1 MCVCAR
7 VCVCVCVCVRVCV
20 RVCARVCAC
29 ACVCARVCKQKIHNI
44 LGTVMDAWQTGDVG
58 AQLMRIELWVE
69 LAWIYLYMILPLQLQ
84 AMMEEKEAHG
94 CTCA

>member
-1 MCVCAR
+1 
-7 VCVCVCVCVRVCV
+7 
-20 RVCARVCAC
+20 
-29 ACVCARVCKQKIHNI
+29 
-44 LGTVMDAWQTGDVG
+44 MDAWQTGDVG